1 MRRVIV
7 TWGVV
12 ALVLGSAPAVASA
25 QPSPAVRS
33 LTSALSS
40 DLRQIGGA
48 TSAEV
53 VDMTTGQ
60 TLYSVAAAVGRL
72 PASVEKIYT
81 TSTALLRFGPNARL
95 STTILG
101 SGYLDSNR
109 VWHGV
114 LYLKG
119 GGDPTF
125 GSASFDQSA
134 YGTGATMQRLV
145 SNLVR
150 SLHLTGIR
158 GWIVGDQ
165 SYFDSLRG
173 TPATGFAPDLPDVE
187 GLLGALSY
195 DRGFAD
201 FEGLVPQAHPALYA
215 VQQFEAALRAA
226 HVKVPAK
233 TRLYIGRTPAT
244 AQPLAAVQSPP
255 MSTLI
260 QLTNTPSDNYFAEML
275 LKGLG
280 AKFGGAGTT
289 AAGVAVVR
297 SELSST
303 FGIAPQFND
312 GSGLSRADY
321 STPRQVITVLE
332 KMYSNPYFFDS
343 LAIGGETG
351 TLQDEM
357 QGTAAQGVCHGK
369 TGTLHDVANLA
380 GYCRARDGH
389 ELVFAFLA
397 NGLTDPDYVHAV
409 EANQMAVALAKYDG

>member
-1 MRRVIV
+1 MGRAIV
-7 TWGVV
+7 TWGIV
-12 ALVLGSAPAVASA
+12 ALLLGCVPAVASA
-25 QPSPAVRS
+25 QPSPAARA
-33 LTSALSS
+33 LTSALNTGMGE
-40 DLRQIGGA
+40 IGGA
-48 TSAEV
+48 SSAEV

-60 TLYSVAAAVGRL
+60 TLYSVAAGVERL

-81 TSTALLRFGPNARL
+81 TTTALLRFGPNATL
-95 STTILG
+95 DTSVLG
-101 SGYLDSNR
+101 SGYLDAQH
-109 VWHGV
+109 VWHGI

-125 GSASFDQSA
+125 GSTSFDQFA

-187 GLLGALSY
+187 GQLGALSY
-195 DRGFAD
+195 NRGFAD
-201 FEGLVPQAHPALYA
+201 FAGTIPQARPALYT
-215 VQQFEAALRAA
+215 VQQFVAALRAA
-226 HVKVPAK
+226 HVRVPAK
-233 TRLYIGRTPAT
+233 VRLYVGRTPAS
-244 AQPLAAVQSPP
+244 AQPLATVQSPP
-255 MSTLI
+255 MATLI
-260 QLTNTPSDNYFAEML
+260 RLTNTPSDNYFAEML

-280 AKFGGAGTT
+280 ARFGGAGST

-303 FGIAPQFND
+303 FGIGPQFDD
-312 GSGLSRADY
+312 GSGLSREDFT
-321 STPRQVITVLE
+321 SPRQVLTVLE

-357 QGTAAQGVCHGK
+357 QGTAAQGVCHAK

-397 NGLTDPDYVHAV
+397 NGLDDPDYVHAV
-409 EANQMAVALAKYDG
+409 EANQMAVALARYNG

>member
-1 MRRVIV
+1 M
-7 TWGVV
+7 
-12 ALVLGSAPAVASA
+12 ALLLGSAPAVASA
-25 QPSPAVRS
+25 QPSPAARS
-33 LTSALSS
+33 LTSALNSGM
-40 DLRQIGGA
+40 RQIGGA
-48 TSAEV
+48 TSAAV

-60 TLYSVAAAVGRL
+60 TLYSVAAGVGRL
-72 PASVEKIYT
+72 PASVEKLYT
-81 TSTALLRFGPNARL
+81 TSTALLRFGPTATL

-101 SGYLDSNR
+101 SGYLDSKR
-109 VWHGV
+109 VWHGI

-119 GGDPTF
+119 AGDPTF
-125 GSASFDQSA
+125 GSSSFDQSA

-195 DRGFAD
+195 NRGFAD
-201 FEGLVPQAHPALYA
+201 FAGIVPQAHPALYA
-215 VQQFEAALRAA
+215 VQQFEAALRAD

-233 TRLYIGRTPAT
+233 TRLYVGRTPAG
-244 AQPLAAVQSPP
+244 AHPLAAVQSPP
-255 MSTLI
+255 MATLI
-260 QLTNTPSDNYFAEML
+260 RLTNTPSDNYFAEML
-275 LKGLG
+275 IKGLG
-280 AKFGGAGTT
+280 ANFGGAGTT
-289 AAGVAVVR
+289 AAGVGVVR

-303 FGIAPQFND
+303 FGIDPQFND

-332 KMYSNPYFFDS
+332 QMYGNPYFFNS

-357 QGTAAQGVCHGK
+357 RGTAAEGVCHGK

-397 NGLTDPDYVHAV
+397 NGLSNPDYVHAV
-409 EANQMAVALAKYDG
+409 EANTMAVALAKYDG